1 MWLANIASMIG
12 IYVFTIFIKLKS
24 PKEIKGEKFDFA
36 EKNYVSKFQV

>member
-12 IYVFTIFIKLKS
+12 IFTIFIKLKS
-24 PKEIKGEKFDFA
+24 RKEIKGEKFDFA